1 MLAGGP
7 SAAEFFLTS
16 AAAAAVS
23 TAATGTASSALPSS
37 PSVSTTWRTGKR
49 QPTVVEKPS
58 LEMPFYLK
66 IMRSSAK
73 GAKPVAVYS
82 THLDG
87 YNHAG
92 WATREAAEAAKP
104 AFKEWAESGRRTAPH
119 AASTAARS
127 STPSTTEPSAAAS
140 RHSNSQ
146 QDQCCVCACCRLAAC
161 ALVTGAAAT
170 STIEWVPMGPEE
182 LEAAWRKRSEYNFET
197 VFK

>member
-1 MLAGGP
+1 
-7 SAAEFFLTS
+7 
-16 AAAAAVS
+16 
-23 TAATGTASSALPSS
+23 
-37 PSVSTTWRTGKR
+37 
-49 QPTVVEKPS
+49 
-58 LEMPFYLK
+58 MPFYLK

-73 GAKPVAVYS
+73 CAKPVAVYS

-127 STPSTTEPSAAAS
+127 STPSTTEQSAVAS
-140 RHSNSQ
+140 WHSNRTN
-146 QDQCCVCACCRLAAC
+146 VECACYRLAAC

-170 STIEWVPMGPEE
+170 SIIEWVPMGPEE